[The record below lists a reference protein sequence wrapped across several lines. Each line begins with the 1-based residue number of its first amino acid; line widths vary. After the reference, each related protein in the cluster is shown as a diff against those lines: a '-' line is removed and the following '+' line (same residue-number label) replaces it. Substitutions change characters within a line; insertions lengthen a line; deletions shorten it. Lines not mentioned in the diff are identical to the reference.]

1 MSDGNH
7 TVTGLT
13 MPEERKLHLHRC
25 DKLNTRVQLSAVERG
40 QALFNT
46 DKHSP
51 AVNVFVQSFEEH
63 KDSRNVSCKD
73 TFRAYLDGSS

>member
-1 MSDGNH
+1 
-7 TVTGLT
+7 

-25 DKLNTRVQLSAVERG
+25 DKLNTRVQLSAVERGHQYGYAG